1 MKHSLDS
8 RLQIGCICSIK
19 IPSRNLDIVLR
30 NIPVFRFARVKRMS
44 LDELV
49 QYGMKIKKLIKKEK
63 FDDAATILNVLN
75 GMMVFYSFFFA

>member
-1 MKHSLDS
+1 
-8 RLQIGCICSIK
+8 
-19 IPSRNLDIVLR
+19 
-30 NIPVFRFARVKRMS
+30 MS

-75 GMMVFYSFFFA
+75 GMMV

>member
-1 MKHSLDS
+1 
-8 RLQIGCICSIK
+8 
-19 IPSRNLDIVLR
+19 
-30 NIPVFRFARVKRMS
+30 MS

-75 GMMVFYSFFFA
+75 GMMVFYSFFFGRFRQVQTRVSAGSFWLSFDSFMVEG